1 MNDITNLHRDAM
13 QKAEEAVIIRM
24 QGNEQGAKS
33 LFIEAFKLEFSAA
46 LGVGEEGEPSRSV
59 LLRSAGSLALQ
70 AELFREAEI
79 AVAEGL
85 TGNPPPEIAEE
96 LRNLLEQVY
105 FHRHLD
111 LQGIKLGESQIQ
123 LSIAGKAIGY
133 GFALSDEILERVE
146 ALQKI
151 VYRTVERLNNIEF
164 KETPDKKVRKQYGLF
179 LSASRPASFA
189 VTIHLGRPSKQIA
202 LPGINDSKEIF
213 DEIFDNMKLINDA
226 NEEAVK
232 RTFADEAYYRN
243 FLGLAK
249 NIAPDGEDVSLVG
262 LTSVRFGKEKRVE
275 LTRPSSKISFSES
288 QLLRKAEESSS
299 KKVEI
304 TGSLLWADATAEET
318 GKIKLIDEEG
328 IQHSIIVPTGMMAD
342 IVKPLW
348 EDSVTVTGVER
359 RRGRGVVIYLEDIV
373 KTSE

>member
-1 MNDITNLHRDAM
+1 
-13 QKAEEAVIIRM
+13 
-24 QGNEQGAKS
+24 
-33 LFIEAFKLEFSAA
+33 
-46 LGVGEEGEPSRSV
+46 
-59 LLRSAGSLALQ
+59 
-70 AELFREAEI
+70 
-79 AVAEGL
+79 
-85 TGNPPPEIAEE
+85 
-96 LRNLLEQVY
+96 
-105 FHRHLD
+105 
-111 LQGIKLGESQIQ
+111 
-123 LSIAGKAIGY
+123 
-133 GFALSDEILERVE
+133 
-146 ALQKI
+146 
-151 VYRTVERLNNIEF
+151 
-164 KETPDKKVRKQYGLF
+164 
-179 LSASRPASFA
+179 
-189 VTIHLGRPSKQIA
+189 
-202 LPGINDSKEIF
+202 
-213 DEIFDNMKLINDA
+213 
-226 NEEAVK
+226 
-232 RTFADEAYYRN
+232 
-243 FLGLAK
+243 LGLAK